1 MQPKTSRKR
10 GFENQF
16 HHPISFQFSNFEPTV
31 KGPMGPAK
39 MELKGLYPKVSTV
52 CFLNSR
58 AKEERN
64 GKLKG
69 WLNFANLKD
78 CRETY
83 EEILKNP
90 KSGIVVEKLGVEQ
103 AAPLFSSLQVEKP
116 KIMRKKKETNFEK
129 DLKFDKCIKP
139 L

>member
-1 MQPKTSRKR
+1 
-10 GFENQF
+10 
-16 HHPISFQFSNFEPTV
+16 
-31 KGPMGPAK
+31 MGPAK

-58 AKEERN
+58 TKEERN

-69 WLNFANLKD
+69 WLNFANHKD

-103 AAPLFSSLQVEKP
+103 ADPLFSSLQVEKP
-116 KIMRKKKETNFEK
+116 KIMRKKETNFEK

>member
-1 MQPKTSRKR
+1 
-10 GFENQF
+10 
-16 HHPISFQFSNFEPTV
+16 
-31 KGPMGPAK
+31 MGPAK

-69 WLNFANLKD
+69 WLNFANPKD

-116 KIMRKKKETNFEK
+116 KIMRKKKK
-129 DLKFDKCIKP
+129 QILKKT
-139 L
+139 